1 MAERK
6 AVVQATARRYQ
17 RANKKKKGKILDE
30 FIELTGYH
38 RVYARAVLRESEPQV
53 YSRRQKQ
60 KGVERRAETSR
71 KHYDQRVLVALRQIW
86 LILDFICGK
95 RLVAI
100 MPEVLRRL
108 EYFGELKVDA
118 RTRAKLLKI
127 SAATIDRL
135 LSPERRRHQLRGR
148 ARTRPGTLLKKQ
160 IPLRTFSE
168 WNEQRPGFVEIDLV
182 AHDGGMAA
190 GEYLYTLDMTDV
202 YSGWTEVQAIQ
213 NKAQVWVF
221 AALKNLRAR
230 LPFALQGID
239 SDNGS
244 EFINDNLL
252 EYCQTEGI
260 SFTRSRPY
268 RKNDNCFVEQKNYT
282 IVRRHVGYQRLM
294 GAEQLA
300 LVNQLYNY
308 LRLYA
313 NYFQPVMKLKS
324 KERHGSQ
331 VKKTY
336 HPAQTPYQRLRH
348 SKHLSTASKQ
358 RLAREYAQ
366 LNPAELKRKI
376 ERIQEKLIKLAAIT
390 RPQRLYRPP
399 HGGWSS
405 NDVIFAKSQHPV
417 RADFH
422 LRQ

>member
-1 MAERK
+1 MAERR
-6 AVVQATARRYQ
+6 AVVKATARRYQ
-17 RANKKKKGKILDE
+17 RGRKKEKQKLLDE
-30 FIELTGYH
+30 FTELTGYN
-38 RVYARAVLRESEPQV
+38 RSYARTVLRNHG
-53 YSRRQKQ
+53 RQAGGGKRPEV
-60 KGVERRAETSR
+60 GNRRRAVSR
-71 KHYDQRVLVALRQIW
+71 QGYDQKVLEALRRVW
-86 LILDFICGK
+86 MILDFICGK

-108 EYFGELKVDA
+108 EYFGELKVDGH
-118 RTRAKLLKI
+118 TREKLLRI

-135 LSPERRRHQLRGR
+135 LASERRKHQLRGR
-148 ARTRPGTLLKKQ
+148 ARTKPGTLLKKQ

-182 AHDGGMAA
+182 AHDGGLAA

-202 YSGWTEVQAIQ
+202 YSGWTEVQAVQ

-221 AALKNLRAR
+221 AALKELRAR

-244 EFINDNLL
+244 EFINDHLL
-252 EYCQTEGI
+252 EYCQHEGI
-260 SFTRSRPY
+260 TFTRSRPY

-282 IVRRHVGYQRLM
+282 IVRRHVGYQRLA
-294 GAEQLA
+294 GSEQLA
-300 LVNQLYNY
+300 LVNELYRH
-308 LRLYA
+308 LRLYV

-336 HPAQTPYQRLRH
+336 HPAQTPYQRLRD
-348 SKHLSTASKQ
+348 SPHLSRAGKR
-358 RLAREYAQ
+358 RLARQYGQ

-376 ERIQEKLIKLAAIT
+376 ERIQTRLLQLAANAS
-390 RPQRLYRPP
+390 PQRLHPRQV
-399 HGGWSS
+399 HGWTNHFLFTKTGR
-405 NDVIFAKSQHPV
+405 PV
-417 RADFH
+417 RVDFQ

>member
-1 MAERK
+1 MGERR
-6 AVVQATARRYQ
+6 AVATKTGQRYQ
-17 RANKKKKGKILDE
+17 RATKKEKGKILDE
-30 FIELTGYH
+30 FVELTGYH
-38 RVYARAVLRESEPQV
+38 RVHARAVLRRPTHGSQK
-53 YSRRQKQ
+53 KQ
-60 KGVERRAETSR
+60 KRTARASGQNR
-71 KHYDQRVLVALRQIW
+71 KHYDQRVLEALRRIW
-86 LILDFICGK
+86 MILDFICGK

-100 MPEVLRRL
+100 MPEVLKRL
-108 EYFGELKVDA
+108 EYFGEFKCDR
-118 RTRAKLLKI
+118 RTREKLLQI

-135 LSPERRRHQLRGR
+135 LAPERRKHQLRGR
-148 ARTRPGTLLKKQ
+148 ARTKPGTLLKKQ

-182 AHDGGMAA
+182 AHDGGLAA

-202 YSGWTEVQAIQ
+202 YSGWTEVQAVQ

-221 AALKNLRAR
+221 AALKDLRAQM
-230 LPFALQGID
+230 PFALQGID

-252 EYCQTEGI
+252 EYCQHEGI
-260 SFTRSRPY
+260 TFTRSRPY

-282 IVRRHVGYQRLM
+282 IVRRHVGYQRLT
-294 GAEQLA
+294 GPEQLA
-300 LVNQLYNY
+300 LVNQLYRH

-324 KERHGSQ
+324 KERNGSQ

-336 HPAQTPYQRLRH
+336 YPAQTPYQRLRGAA
-348 SKHLSTASKQ
+348 HLSAAAKL
-358 RLAREYAQ
+358 RLTREYAL

-376 ERIQEKLIKLAAIT
+376 EQIQTKLLKLAANA
-390 RPQRLYRPP
+390 PPPRLHPRHE
-399 HGGWSS
+399 HGWT
-405 NDVIFAKSQHPV
+405 NDYFFAKTERPV
-417 RADFH
+417 RVDFH

>member
-1 MAERK
+1 MAERR
-6 AVVQATARRYQ
+6 AVVRATGRRYQ
-17 RANKKKKGKILDE
+17 RGRKKEKQKILDE
-30 FIELTGYH
+30 FVELTGYN
-38 RVYARAVLRESEPQV
+38 RCYARRVLRQQGKGPPGQRKEKAGKRRR
-53 YSRRQKQ
+53 SRSGKQ
-60 KGVERRAETSR
+60 
-71 KHYDQRVLVALRQIW
+71 YDERVLAALRRIW

-108 EYFGELKVDA
+108 EYFGELKCD
-118 RTRAKLLKI
+118 RKTREKLLKI

-135 LSPERRRHQLRGR
+135 LSPERRKHQLRGR
-148 ARTRPGTLLKKQ
+148 ARTKPGTLLKKQ

-182 AHDGGMAA
+182 AHDGGLAA

-202 YSGWTEVQAIQ
+202 YSGWTEVQAVQ

-221 AALKNLRAR
+221 AALKELRAK

-244 EFINDNLL
+244 EFINDHLL
-252 EYCQTEGI
+252 EYCQHEGI
-260 SFTRSRPY
+260 TFTRSRPY

-282 IVRRHVGYQRLM
+282 IVRRHVGYQRLT
-294 GAEQLA
+294 GTEQLA
-300 LVNQLYNY
+300 LVNCLYRH

-324 KERHGSQ
+324 KERNGSQ

-336 HPAQTPYQRLRH
+336 HPAQTPYQRLRG
-348 SKHLSTASKQ
+348 SEYLSRAGKQ
-358 RLAREYAQ
+358 RLTREYAQ

-376 ERIQEKLIKLAAIT
+376 ERIQNRLLQLAAHN
-390 RPQRLYRPP
+390 RPERPHP
-399 HGGWSS
+399 RQLHGWT
-405 NDVIFAKSQHPV
+405 NHFLFPQNRPRV
-417 RADFH
+417 RVHFD

>member
-1 MAERK
+1 MGERR
-6 AVVQATARRYQ
+6 AVGTKTAQRYQ
-17 RANKKKKGKILDE
+17 RATKKEKGKILDE
-30 FIELTGYH
+30 FVELTGYH
-38 RVYARAVLRESEPQV
+38 RVHARSVLRKTTRGSGKKRKRTPRASGQN
-53 YSRRQKQ
+53 RR
-60 KGVERRAETSR
+60 
-71 KHYDQRVLVALRQIW
+71 HYDQKVLEGLRRIW
-86 LILDFICGK
+86 MILDFICGK

-100 MPEVLRRL
+100 MPEVLKRL
-108 EYFGELKVDA
+108 EYFGEFECEA
-118 RTRAKLLKI
+118 RTKEKLLKI

-135 LSPERRRHQLRGR
+135 LAPERRKHQLRGR

-182 AHDGGMAA
+182 AHDGGLAA

-202 YSGWTEVQAIQ
+202 YSGWTEVQAVQ

-221 AALKNLRAR
+221 AALKELRAQM
-230 LPFALQGID
+230 PFALQGID

-252 EYCQTEGI
+252 EYCQHEGI
-260 SFTRSRPY
+260 TFTRSRPY

-282 IVRRHVGYQRLM
+282 IVRRHVGYQRLS
-294 GAEQLA
+294 GPEQLA
-300 LVNQLYNY
+300 LVNELYCH

-324 KERHGSQ
+324 KERNGSQ

-336 HPAQTPYQRLRH
+336 HPAQTPYQRLRD
-348 SKHLSTASKQ
+348 SPHLSPAGKQ
-358 RLAREYAQ
+358 RLTREYAQ
-366 LNPAELKRKI
+366 LNPAALKRKI
-376 ERIQEKLIKLAAIT
+376 ERIQTKLLQLAANA
-390 RPQRLYRPP
+390 RPP
-399 HGGWSS
+399 RLHPRHQHGWT
-405 NDVIFAKSQHPV
+405 NDYFFAKTEHPV
-417 RADFH
+417 REDFH

>member
-1 MAERK
+1 MAERR
-6 AVVQATARRYQ
+6 AVVKATARRYQ
-17 RANKKKKGKILDE
+17 RGRKKDKQKLLDE
-30 FIELTGYH
+30 FIELTGYN
-38 RVYARAVLRESEPQV
+38 RSYARTVLRNYGQAGKHKRPVISARRRAL
-53 YSRRQKQ
+53 SRR
-60 KGVERRAETSR
+60 
-71 KHYDQRVLVALRQIW
+71 HYDHKVLEALGRIW
-86 LILDFICGK
+86 MILDFICGK

-108 EYFGELKVDA
+108 EHFGELKVEA

-135 LSPERRRHQLRGR
+135 LASERRKHQLRGR
-148 ARTRPGTLLKKQ
+148 ARTKPGTLLKKQ

-182 AHDGGMAA
+182 AHDGGLAA

-202 YSGWTEVQAIQ
+202 YSGWTEVQAVQ

-221 AALKNLRAR
+221 AALKDLRAR

-252 EYCQTEGI
+252 EYCQREGI
-260 SFTRSRPY
+260 TFTRSRPY

-294 GAEQLA
+294 GPEQLA
-300 LVNQLYNY
+300 LVNCLYRH

-324 KERHGSQ
+324 KQRNGSQ

-336 HPAQTPYQRLRH
+336 YPAQTPYQRLRC
-348 SKHLSTASKQ
+348 SAYLSAAGKQ
-358 RLAREYAQ
+358 RLTREYTQ

-376 ERIQEKLIKLAAIT
+376 ERIQTKLLQLAANA
-390 RPQRLYRPP
+390 RPP
-399 HGGWSS
+399 RLHPRHQHGWT
-405 NDVIFAKSQHPV
+405 NDFIFAKTERPV
-417 RADFH
+417 RVDFH

>member
-1 MAERK
+1 MEERR
-6 AVVQATARRYQ
+6 AVVRATARRYQ
-17 RANKKKKGKILDE
+17 RGAKKEKQKILDE
-30 FIELTGYH
+30 FVELTGYN
-38 RVYARAVLRESEPQV
+38 RCYARRVLRHHGRQAPGQRKGFSGKRRR
-53 YSRRQKQ
+53 SRRCRQ
-60 KGVERRAETSR
+60 
-71 KHYDQRVLVALRQIW
+71 YDEKVLVALRRIW

-118 RTRAKLLKI
+118 RTREKLRRI

-135 LSPERRRHQLRGR
+135 LAAERRKHQLRGR
-148 ARTRPGTLLKKQ
+148 ARTKPGTLLKHQ

-182 AHDGGMAA
+182 AHDGGLAA

-221 AALKNLRAR
+221 AALKDLRAK
-230 LPFALQGID
+230 LPFALRGID

-244 EFINDNLL
+244 EFINDQLL
-252 EYCQTEGI
+252 KYCQGERIT
-260 SFTRSRPY
+260 FTRSRPY

-282 IVRRHVGYQRLM
+282 MVRRHVGYQRLA
-294 GAEQLA
+294 GTEQLT
-300 LVNQLYNY
+300 LVNELYRY

-313 NYFQPVMKLKS
+313 NYFQPVMKLKR

-336 HPAQTPYQRLRH
+336 HAAQTPYQRLRGA
-348 SKHLSTASKQ
+348 KHLSVLSKQ
-358 RLAREYAQ
+358 RLTRAYEQ
-366 LNPAELKRKI
+366 LNPAELKRNI
-376 ERIQEKLIKLAAIT
+376 ERIQARLL
-390 RPQRLYRPP
+390 RMPLNVPPQRP
-399 HGGWSS
+399 HPRQLQGWT
-405 NDVIFAKSQHPV
+405 NHRLFPQNRRPV
-417 RADFH
+417 RVHFD

>member
-6 AVVQATARRYQ
+6 AVMKATGERYQ
-17 RANKKKKGKILDE
+17 RGRKKEKQKLLDE
-30 FIELTGYH
+30 FVELTGYN
-38 RVYARAVLRESEPQV
+38 RSYARTVLRNHG
-53 YSRRQKQ
+53 RQAGRHK
-60 KGVERRAETSR
+60 KPVVNKRRRALR
-71 KHYDQRVLVALRQIW
+71 GQHYDQKVLEGLRRIW
-86 LILDFICGK
+86 MILDFICGK

-100 MPEVLRRL
+100 MPEVVKRL
-108 EYFGELKVDA
+108 EYFGEFKCDR
-118 RTRAKLLKI
+118 RTREKLLKI

-135 LSPERRRHQLRGR
+135 LAPERRKHQLRGR
-148 ARTRPGTLLKKQ
+148 ARTKPGTLLKKQ

-168 WNEQRPGFVEIDLV
+168 WSEQRPGFVEIDLV
-182 AHDGGMAA
+182 AHDGGLAA

-221 AALKNLRAR
+221 AALKELRAQM
-230 LPFALQGID
+230 PFALQGID

-252 EYCQTEGI
+252 EYCQHEGI
-260 SFTRSRPY
+260 TFTRARPY

-282 IVRRHVGYQRLM
+282 MVRRQVGYQRLS

-300 LVNQLYNY
+300 LVNELYRH

-313 NYFQPVMKLKS
+313 NYFQPLMKLKS
-324 KERHGSQ
+324 KERNGSQ

-336 HPAQTPYQRLRH
+336 HPAQTPYQRLRG
-348 SKHLSTASKQ
+348 SAHLSAAAKQ
-358 RLAREYAQ
+358 RLTREYAQ
-366 LNPAELKRKI
+366 LNPADLKRKI
-376 ERIQEKLIKLAAIT
+376 ERCQTRLLQLAANA
-390 RPQRLYRPP
+390 RPQRLHPRHQ
-399 HGGWSS
+399 HGWT
-405 NDVIFAKSQHPV
+405 NDYFFAKSDPSIRV
-417 RADFH
+417 DFH